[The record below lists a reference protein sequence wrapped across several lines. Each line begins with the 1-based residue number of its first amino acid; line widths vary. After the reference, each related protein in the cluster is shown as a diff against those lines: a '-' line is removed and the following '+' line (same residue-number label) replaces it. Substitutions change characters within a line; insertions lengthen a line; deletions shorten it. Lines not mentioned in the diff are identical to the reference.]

1 MTDLRVPYRN
11 TLEESITALRKKES
25 ISSLTFKFEDDVFG
39 ISHELQKVILA
50 NKTSGKVECL
60 KIRNFCVDQKTHNQC
75 FDFYLRCLEG
85 PQNRT
90 KIFFYCGFFSLT
102 LEESRKFADA
112 ISSNG
117 DITALSLMGGKK
129 GLFREEGTFECF
141 FDAVLKKG
149 AVKGLQ
155 LTLLSF
161 NDIVKRGSK
170 SKLATNTT
178 LKELELNIIQPDISQ
193 RADEGM
199 KELSKVL
206 RVNRGL
212 ERIDIGRGMM
222 TNEGRRYLLE
232 SLRDNVTLLKLD
244 TRKLPLLIDPF
255 HIEDKDERDE
265 GVLLQSQINQH
276 MEWNRIYQGVCNSNG
291 NINDNSNGHEHTDNR
306 CNYSSKNK
314 GGRNISINIYPTLL
328 ETLGNKPYALFL
340 FLRENNPRL
349 FDSFSERTTQPR
361 RRRSMRILKK
371 RRIAKDVAV
380 ETAVANTLSID
391 ALLHPQR

>member
-50 NKTSGKVECL
+50 SKTSGKVECL

-90 KIFFYCGFFSLT
+90 KIFFYCGFYSLT

-222 TNEGRRYLLE
+222 TNEGRRHLLQ

-255 HIEDKDERDE
+255 HIEDKDEQDE
-265 GVLLQSQINQH
+265 GVLLQSRINQH
-276 MEWNRIYQGVCNSNG
+276 MKWNRIYQRVCQNGNHNGNHNANSNA
-291 NINDNSNGHEHTDNR
+291 NSNDNSNDNS
-306 CNYSSKNK
+306 NKNV
-314 GGRNISINIYPTLL
+314 SLDIYPTLL

-349 FDSFSERTTQPR
+349 LDSCSDRTKRPR

-371 RRIAKDVAV
+371 RRIARDAAV
-380 ETAVANTLSID
+380 ETAVADTV
-391 ALLHPQR
+391 HRR